1 MSPEKNSLSLELGS
15 FFLSVYRGLVGKYS
29 GEPTCVGLKREREV
43 KNGGWNASYYFEE
56 WGRDRKNKEG
66 EKYFLLF

>member
-15 FFLSVYRGLVGKYS
+15 FFLRVYRGLVGKYG

-43 KNGGWNASYYFEE
+43 KNGG
-56 WGRDRKNKEG
+56 
-66 EKYFLLF
+66 

>member
-1 MSPEKNSLSLELGS
+1 MSPEKKSLSLELGS
-15 FFLSVYRGLVGKYS
+15 FFLSVYRGLVGKYG

-43 KNGGWNASYYFEE
+43 KNGGWNEE